1 MDRVLVTGG
10 AGFIGSNFVRFL
22 RNSRPE
28 AEITVLD
35 ALTYAGNL
43 ANLAGVAAVDF
54 IVGDIRDQA
63 RVGRLLRER
72 DIDCIVNFAA
82 ETHVDR
88 SIASPGAFVETNVL
102 GTHSLLEAAKA
113 EWLDR
118 GSGRPHRFH
127 HVSTDEVFG
136 SLAPRAPPSTEASAY
151 APNSPYSASKA
162 AADFL
167 VRAYHQT
174 FALETTTSICSNNYG
189 PRQYP
194 EKLVPLFLARILA
207 GEPLPVYGDGLNIRD
222 WLHVEDHCRGI
233 DAILRRG
240 QAGGSYILAGGRSL
254 TNLELVT
261 QLCETVD
268 AAFAQDPGLSQRF
281 DKAPAARGR
290 PAQDLVGFVK
300 DRPGHDRRYAIDDA
314 KARAELGYA
323 PSHDFDEGLRS
334 TVDWYLSA
342 GRA

>member
-35 ALTYAGNL
+35 ALTYAGNR

-207 GEPLPVYGDGLNIRD
+207 GEHSRLAS
-222 WLHVEDHCRGI
+222 CRRPFPRHRC
-233 DAILRRG
+233 D
-240 QAGGSYILAGGRSL
+240 
-254 TNLELVT
+254 
-261 QLCETVD
+261 
-268 AAFAQDPGLSQRF
+268 
-281 DKAPAARGR
+281 PAARAGGWQLHPCR
-290 PAQDLVGFVK
+290 GAITHQPRACHAAV
-300 DRPGHDRRYAIDDA
+300 RDRRCCLCAGS
-314 KARAELGYA
+314 RA
-323 PSHDFDEGLRS
+323 
-334 TVDWYLSA
+334 LSA
-342 GRA
+342 L